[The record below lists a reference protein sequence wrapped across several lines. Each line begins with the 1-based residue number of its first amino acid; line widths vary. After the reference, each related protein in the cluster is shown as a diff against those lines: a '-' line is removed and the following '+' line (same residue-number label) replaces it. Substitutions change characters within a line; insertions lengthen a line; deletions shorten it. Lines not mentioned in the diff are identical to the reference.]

1 MKTYRL
7 MKAVLTGA
15 VLTAAGLQTATA
27 GDYAEMI
34 PDAIKDA
41 GVIRN
46 LVTVPNP
53 PMEFQTEDGKTSG
66 FDYDLALALGEELGI
81 PVETATTPDFGA
93 MATSL
98 KSGRVDMLLGAMF
111 DTKARQEA
119 FDFVD
124 YFITSN
130 QFMVLKKDSEKFQG
144 IAGLC
149 GETIVAG
156 GGTSFGDVI
165 DEISGKVCEP
175 AGLPKMEYIW
185 ITGIPAGLIA
195 MKTGRA
201 AGILLNVENVAAETQ
216 RLPDEL
222 ASVPETFNPNVYGI
236 AIMKGR
242 GDFVSAVQ
250 TALQALIDNGTYGEI
265 IDKYNLADGA
275 IPEATVNQAL
285 N

>member
-1 MKTYRL
+1 MKTQGL
-7 MKAVLTGA
+7 VKAAVTGVL
-15 VLTAAGLQTATA
+15 LAATSLQTAMA
-27 GDYAEMI
+27 GDYLEMI
-34 PDAIKDA
+34 PDTIREA

-53 PMEFQTEDGKTSG
+53 PMEMQTEAGETTG

-81 PVETATTPDFGA
+81 PVETTTTPDFGS

-111 DTKARQEA
+111 DTKTRQES

-124 YFITSN
+124 YFVTSN
-130 QFMVLKKDSEKFQG
+130 QFMVMKRDAAKFQE
-144 IAGLC
+144 ITDLC

-156 GGTSFGDVI
+156 GGSALGDI
-165 DEISGKVCEP
+165 ILQASKDQCDP
-175 AGLPKMEYIW
+175 AGLPAMKIIT

-195 MKTGRA
+195 MRTGRA
-201 AGILLNVENVAAETQ
+201 AGILLNVENVGSEVK

-222 ASVPETFNPNVYGI
+222 AAVSETFNPNHYGI
-236 AIMKGR
+236 AVRKDDTGLRDAIQAG
-242 GDFVSAVQ
+242 
-250 TALQALIDNGTYGEI
+250 LQALIDNGTYGAI
-265 IDKYNLADGA
+265 IDKYGLADGA
-275 IPEATVNQAL
+275 IPEATLNQAL